1 MTIKEIKEIVE
12 EARQL
17 LIENFKNEYDRSPK
31 EDELIKYVNK
41 IYKEGMESDI
51 LGDLMIEEL
60 EYPEDFGKPL
70 LIFAA
75 STD

>member
-51 LGDLMIEEL
+51 LGDLFIEEL
-60 EYPEDFGKPL
+60 EYPEDFGKLL